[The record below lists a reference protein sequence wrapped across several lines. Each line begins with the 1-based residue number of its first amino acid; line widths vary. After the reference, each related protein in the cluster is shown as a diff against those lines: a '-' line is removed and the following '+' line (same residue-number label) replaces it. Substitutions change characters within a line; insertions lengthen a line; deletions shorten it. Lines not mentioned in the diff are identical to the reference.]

1 MLISD
6 ESDPVLSKNAPGP
19 KRSTIA
25 TIFFPFQSHIFQI
38 NVFCTDE
45 CLIFKKKKL

>member
-25 TIFFPFQSHIFQI
+25 TIFFSFSKPHIPNQCVLYGRMPDF
-38 NVFCTDE
+38 
-45 CLIFKKKKL
+45 